1 MKKYTILKQLCNLIP
16 GHLVNRLAKEH
27 GVDKKCRTFDEWS
40 HVAALI
46 YAQLTHA
53 IGLNDVC
60 DGLRMNSSALSTIRG
75 ASPPSRNNFSHA
87 NKVRDAAMG

>member
-46 YAQLTHA
+46 PDFA
-53 IGLNDVC
+53 IGKCAADAPAC
-60 DGLRMNSSALSTIRG
+60 RAQTAAAQAGGG
-75 ASPPSRNNFSHA
+75 AG
-87 NKVRDAAMG
+87 AAV